1 MSKFEVGQKW
11 RMRNR
16 EVVTVV
22 YINSRDMVVE
32 RENISLCLLHTDGRV
47 LQQGGPMWEDLIEQ
61 VVEPKYR
68 PFANAAEFDPYRDR
82 WIIDGTS
89 RLKVV
94 WYSDA
99 NIELGGH
106 ELNLRLTKKQC
117 STKFW
122 YWKEAFEK
130 FTFEDGS
137 PFGVEVK

>member
-99 NIELGGH
+99 SLCTSKI
-106 ELNLRLTKKQC
+106 
-117 STKFW
+117 W
-122 YWKEAFEK
+122 YWKEAFER